1 MLSQPRI
8 YFETEMTQRFIN
20 NRKSGA
26 EMLKKNNHNNNKT
39 DFEGRVPDDVT
50 FDLRQFAKNP
60 DGKHDKFGRFECQI

>member
-1 MLSQPRI
+1 
-8 YFETEMTQRFIN
+8 
-20 NRKSGA
+20 
-26 EMLKKNNHNNNKT
+26 MLKKNNHNNNNKT